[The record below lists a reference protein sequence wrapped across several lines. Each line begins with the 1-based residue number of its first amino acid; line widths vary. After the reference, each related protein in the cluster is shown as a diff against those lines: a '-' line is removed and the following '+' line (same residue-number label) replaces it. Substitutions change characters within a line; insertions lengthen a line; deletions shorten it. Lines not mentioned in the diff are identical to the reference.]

1 MFPSLERGL
10 KGRRVGRKIVIALIL
25 VCGLLGDATAADWV
39 LLNSNNGVNFY
50 YDKGSIKHR
59 AGGVIDLLTRV
70 VFENSQIRSD
80 IISDI
85 IKERRSKGLSVEG
98 WDKLHEIVNLVEIDC
113 RSMKYSFVSG
123 DHYDERGNLLD
134 TSKPEA
140 EQWIPILV
148 NSPMMGTYNAVCK

>member
-1 MFPSLERGL
+1 MS
-10 KGRRVGRKIVIALIL
+10 RKIAVALIL
-25 VCGLLGDATAADWV
+25 VCGFLGDAAAADWV
-39 LLNSNNGVNFY
+39 LVNSKSGVNFY
-50 YDKGSIKHR
+50 YDKGSIRHR
-59 AGGVIDLLTRV
+59 TGGVIDLLTRV
-70 VFENSQIRSD
+70 VFENNQIRSD

-98 WDKLHEIVNLVEIDC
+98 WDKLHEIVNLVQVDC
-113 RSMKYSFVSG
+113 ASMKYGFVSG

-140 EQWIPILV
+140 EQWSPILV